1 MHSKP
6 RIYKHEIGAAVRQI
20 EMLCLMLA
28 ACSCVLA
35 AESPKVDCPPF
46 PSTDLKLTLVAPDI
60 VLNGTP
66 MQIQRFDSDLKP
78 QAILASYRREWKA
91 SAKNPQDA
99 IEYPLQSWK
108 VIAKMRE
115 PCFYTVQVRSNGSG
129 GSTGLLAVSQIQE
142 ASQIR
147 VLAKEFPMM
156 SGSKVASDITHRDP
170 GKAARTIT
178 LMNQFS
184 PDANA
189 DFYRRTIGGD
199 GWQII
204 GDHQVPFKGGN
215 GHGYAMTFRR
225 GYSETSMVISR
236 TQGGSSVL
244 VNQVDKP

>member
-6 RIYKHEIGAAVRQI
+6 RIHKPQKGAAI
-20 EMLCLMLA
+20 ELFEALCLALA
-28 ACSCVLA
+28 AFSCAQA
-35 AESPKVDCPPF
+35 ADPRKVDCPPF
-46 PSTDLKLTLVAPDI
+46 PVADLKLTLVAPDI

-156 SGSKVASDITHRDP
+156 SGSMVA
-170 GKAARTIT
+170 
-178 LMNQFS
+178 
-184 PDANA
+184 
-189 DFYRRTIGGD
+189 
-199 GWQII
+199 
-204 GDHQVPFKGGN
+204 
-215 GHGYAMTFRR
+215 
-225 GYSETSMVISR
+225 
-236 TQGGSSVL
+236 
-244 VNQVDKP
+244 